1 MPRRRTLAT
10 VSNAGSRG
18 MGSPSGAGKSRVPF
32 FGTIRSML
40 WVAWKMLIGNR
51 VKYLGIVFGVMFAA
65 LLIAQQSS
73 IFCGLMSLTVSQ
85 IRDVEGPGIW
95 VMDKNVQFVDD
106 IKPLADTCLFRVK
119 GVSGVEWAVRF
130 YKGLARARMEEG
142 DYHQMILLGM
152 DDATLVGAPEGVF
165 MGSIADLR
173 KPDAVIM
180 DDAGYQL
187 IWPGEP
193 FRLGRVFEMNDRRA
207 VLVGLTK
214 ALRTF
219 QSFPIIYTRYSQAV
233 LFAPPER
240 KVLSF
245 VLAQPQPGMDPQ
257 EVCRRI
263 EEQTGL
269 QALTRNQFMWKTIRH
284 FLMKTGIPVNFAIT
298 VFLGFLV
305 GTAIAGQTFYLF
317 TVENIR
323 QFGALKAM
331 GTSNWTIL
339 LMVLFQAVQVGL
351 VGYGIGVGLAALFG
365 WGSRGFTKLAFFM
378 PWQVLAITAVAVFF
392 IVLLAS
398 LLSIR
403 RVLVVDPAI
412 VFRG

>member
-1 MPRRRTLAT
+1 
-10 VSNAGSRG
+10 V
-18 MGSPSGAGKSRVPF
+18 
-32 FGTIRSML
+32 L
-40 WVAWKMLIGNR
+40 WIAWKMLIGNR
-51 VKYLGIVFGVMFAA
+51 VKYLGIVFGVVFAA

-73 IFCGLMSLTVSQ
+73 IFCGLMLLTISQ
-85 IRDVEGPGIW
+85 IRDTQGPDIW

-106 IKPLADTCLFRVK
+106 IKPLSDTELFRVK
-119 GVSGVEWAVRF
+119 GVPGVEWAVRF
-130 YKGLARARMEEG
+130 YKGIARARLEEG
-142 DYHQMILLGM
+142 TYEQMILLGI
-152 DDATLVGAPEGVF
+152 DDATLVGAPQGVF

-173 KPDAVIM
+173 KPDAVII
-180 DDAGYQL
+180 DAVGYKR

-193 FRLGRVFEMNDRRA
+193 LRLGRVFEMNDRRA
-207 VLVGLTK
+207 VIVGITMASK
-214 ALRTF
+214 TF

-233 LFAPPER
+233 LFAPRER

-245 VLAQPQPGMDPQ
+245 VLADPSPGVPAE
-257 EVCRRI
+257 EVCQQI
-263 EEQTGL
+263 EAQTGL
-269 QALTRNQFMWKTIRH
+269 QALTRQQFTWKTIRYY
-284 FLMKTGIPVNFAIT
+284 LQKTGIPINFGIT

-339 LMVLFQAVQVGL
+339 CMVLFQAIQVGI
-351 VGYGIGVGLAALFG
+351 VGYGVGVGLAALFG
-365 WGSRGFTKLAFFM
+365 VATKGFGRLSFFM
-378 PWQVLAITAVAVFF
+378 PWQVLAITGVAVFV

-403 RVLVVDPAI
+403 KVLVVDPAI

>member
-1 MPRRRTLAT
+1 
-10 VSNAGSRG
+10 
-18 MGSPSGAGKSRVPF
+18 
-32 FGTIRSML
+32 ML
-40 WVAWKMLIGNR
+40 WIAWKMLIGNR
-51 VKYLGIVFGVMFAA
+51 VKYLGIVFGVVFAA

-73 IFCGLMSLTVSQ
+73 IFCGLMSLTISQ

-95 VMDKNVQFVDD
+95 VMDEKVQFVDD
-106 IKPLADTCLFRVK
+106 VKPLSDTELFRVK
-119 GVSGVEWAVRF
+119 GVPGVAWAVRF
-130 YKGLARARMEEG
+130 YKGIARARLEEG
-142 DYHQMILLGM
+142 SFEQMILLGL
-152 DDATLVGAPEGVF
+152 DDATLVGAPDGIF

-180 DDAGYQL
+180 DDAGYRR
-187 IWPGEP
+187 IWPGQP
-193 FRLGRVFEMNDRRA
+193 YRLGRVFEMNDRRA

-214 ALRTF
+214 ASRTF
-219 QSFPIIYTRYSQAV
+219 QSFPIVYTRYSQAV
-233 LFAPPER
+233 VFAPRER

-245 VLAQPQPGMDPQ
+245 VLAEAAPDVPAE

-263 EEQTGL
+263 SEQTGL
-269 QALTRNQFMWKTIRH
+269 QAMTRNAFIWKTIRYY
-284 FLMKTGIPVNFAIT
+284 LAKTGIPVNFAVT
-298 VFLGFLV
+298 VLLGFIV

-331 GTSNWTIL
+331 GTGNGTIL
-339 LMVLFQAVQVGL
+339 GMVLFQALQVGV
-351 VGYGIGVGLAALFG
+351 VGYGVGIGLAALFG
-365 WGSRGFTKLAFFM
+365 FGTRAFSRLAFFM
-378 PWQVLAITAVAVFF
+378 PWQVLVITAAAVFL

-403 RVLVVDPAI
+403 KVLIVDPAI

>member
-1 MPRRRTLAT
+1 
-10 VSNAGSRG
+10 V
-18 MGSPSGAGKSRVPF
+18 
-32 FGTIRSML
+32 L
-40 WVAWKMLIGNR
+40 WIAWKMLIGNR
-51 VKYLGIVFGVMFAA
+51 VKYLGIVFGVVFAA

-73 IFCGLMSLTVSQ
+73 IFCGLMLLTISQ
-85 IRDVEGPGIW
+85 IRDTQGPDIW

-106 IKPLADTCLFRVK
+106 IKPLSDTELFRVK
-119 GVSGVEWAVRF
+119 GVPGVEWAVRF
-130 YKGLARARMEEG
+130 YKGIARARLEEG
-142 DYHQMILLGM
+142 TYEQMILLGI
-152 DDATLVGAPEGVF
+152 DDATLVGAPQGVF

-173 KPDAVIM
+173 KPDAVII
-180 DDAGYQL
+180 DAVGYKR

-193 FRLGRVFEMNDRRA
+193 LRLGRVFEMNDRRA
-207 VLVGLTK
+207 VIVGITTASK
-214 ALRTF
+214 TF

-233 LFAPPER
+233 LFAPRER

-245 VLAQPQPGMDPQ
+245 VLADPSPGVPAE
-257 EVCRRI
+257 EVCRQI
-263 EEQTGL
+263 EAQTGL
-269 QALTRNQFMWKTIRH
+269 QALTRQQFTWKTIRYY
-284 FLMKTGIPVNFAIT
+284 LQKTGIPINFGIT

-339 LMVLFQAVQVGL
+339 CMVLFQAIQVGI
-351 VGYGIGVGLAALFG
+351 VGYGVGVGLAALFG
-365 WGSRGFTKLAFFM
+365 VATKGFGRLSFFM
-378 PWQVLAITAVAVFF
+378 PWQVLAITGAAVFV

-403 RVLVVDPAI
+403 KVLVVDPAI

>member
-1 MPRRRTLAT
+1 
-10 VSNAGSRG
+10 
-18 MGSPSGAGKSRVPF
+18 
-32 FGTIRSML
+32 ML
-40 WVAWKMLIGNR
+40 WIAWKMLIGNR

-85 IRDVEGPGIW
+85 IRDVEGPDIW
-95 VMDKNVQFVDD
+95 VMDKNVQYVDD
-106 IKPLADTCLFRVK
+106 TKPLADTELFRVK
-119 GVSGVEWAVRF
+119 GVPGVSWAVRF
-130 YKGLARARMEEG
+130 YKGIVRARLEEG
-142 DYHQMILLGM
+142 TYEQMILIGL
-152 DDATLVGAPEGVF
+152 DDETLVGAPEGVF
-165 MGSIADLR
+165 LGSIADLR
-173 KPDAVIM
+173 TPDAVIM
-180 DDAGYQL
+180 DEAGYRR
-187 IWPGEP
+187 IWPNEP

-214 ALRTF
+214 ASRTF
-219 QSFPIIYTRYSQAV
+219 QSFPIVYTRYSQAV
-233 LFAPPER
+233 RFAPPER

-245 VLAQPQPGMDPQ
+245 VLADAVPGVAAE

-263 EEQTGL
+263 EADTGL
-269 QALTRNQFMWKTIRH
+269 QALTKRQFVRKTI
-284 FLMKTGIPVNFAIT
+284 LYYLAKTGIPVNFAIT
-298 VFLGFLV
+298 VLLGFIV

-331 GTSNWTIL
+331 GTSNSTIL
-339 LMVLFQAVQVGL
+339 LMVLSQAVQVGV
-351 VGYGIGVGLAALFG
+351 VGYGVGVGLAAAFG
-365 WGSRGFTKLAFFM
+365 YAATRGLTRLSFFM
-378 PWQVLAITAVAVFF
+378 PWEVLALTAVAVFL

-403 RVLVVDPAI
+403 KVMVVDPAI

>member
-1 MPRRRTLAT
+1 
-10 VSNAGSRG
+10 
-18 MGSPSGAGKSRVPF
+18 
-32 FGTIRSML
+32 ML
-40 WVAWKMLIGNR
+40 WIAWKMLIGNR
-51 VKYLGIVFGVMFAA
+51 VKYLGIVFGVVFAA
-65 LLIAQQSS
+65 LLIAQQAST
-73 IFCGLMSLTVSQ
+73 FCGLMLLTISQ
-85 IRDVEGPGIW
+85 IRDTAGPDIW
-95 VMDKNVQFVDD
+95 VMDRKVQFVDD
-106 IKPLADTCLFRVK
+106 IKPLSDTELFRVK
-119 GVSGVEWAVRF
+119 GVPGVEWAVRF
-130 YKGLARARMEEG
+130 FKGIARARLEEG
-142 DYHQMILLGM
+142 SYEQVILLGL
-152 DDATLVGAPEGVF
+152 DDATLVGAPQGIL

-173 KPDAVIM
+173 KPDAVII
-180 DDAGYQL
+180 DDAGYKR

-193 FRLGRVFEMNDRRA
+193 YRIGRTFEMNDHRA
-207 VLVGLTK
+207 VLVGITT
-214 ALRTF
+214 ASRTF

-233 LFAPPER
+233 RFAPPER

-245 VLAQPQPGMDPQ
+245 VLAEPAAGVPSA

-263 EEQTGL
+263 EAQTGL
-269 QALTRNQFMWKTIRH
+269 QALTHDQFIWKTMDH
-284 FLMKTGIPVNFAIT
+284 YLAKTGIPVNFGIT

-339 LMVLFQAVQVGL
+339 LMVLSQAVQVGV

-365 WGSRGFTKLAFFM
+365 LSTRGLVRLAFYM
-378 PWQVLAITAVAVFF
+378 PWQVLAITAAAVFA

>member
-1 MPRRRTLAT
+1 M
-10 VSNAGSRG
+10 
-18 MGSPSGAGKSRVPF
+18 MW
-32 FGTIRSML
+32 I
-40 WVAWKMLIGNR
+40 AWKMLIGNR
-51 VKYLGIVFGVMFAA
+51 VKYLGIVFGVVFAA

-73 IFCGLMSLTVSQ
+73 IFCGLMSLTISQ
-85 IRDVEGPGIW
+85 IRDTEGPDIW
-95 VMDKNVQFVDD
+95 VMDRNVQYVDD
-106 IKPLADTCLFRVK
+106 IKPLADTELFRVK
-119 GVSGVEWAVRF
+119 SVPGVEWAVRF
-130 YKGLARARMEEG
+130 YKGLGRARIQEG
-142 DYHQMILLGM
+142 TYQQMILLGL
-152 DDATLVGAPEGVF
+152 DDATLVGAPVGVF

-180 DDAGYQL
+180 DDAGYKRT
-187 IWPGEP
+187 WPGEP
-193 FRLGRVFEMNDRRA
+193 YRLGRTFEMNDRRA

-214 ALRTF
+214 ARRTF
-219 QSFPIIYTRYSQAV
+219 QSFPICYTRYSQAV

-245 VLAQPQPGMDPQ
+245 VLADPAPGVDPE

-263 EEQTGL
+263 EERTGL
-269 QALTRNQFMWKTIRH
+269 QALTRSQFVWKTIRYY
-284 FLMKTGIPVNFAIT
+284 LEKTGIPVNFGIT

-339 LMVLFQAVQVGL
+339 WMVLAQALQVGV
-351 VGYGIGVGLAALFG
+351 VGYGVGVGLAALFG
-365 WGSRGFTKLAFFM
+365 QAVRGGTRLSFFM
-378 PWQVLAITAVAVFF
+378 PWQVLAITAAAVFV

-403 RVLVVDPAI
+403 KVLVVDPAI
-412 VFRG
+412 VFRS

>member
-1 MPRRRTLAT
+1 M
-10 VSNAGSRG
+10 
-18 MGSPSGAGKSRVPF
+18 F
-32 FGTIRSML
+32 WI
-40 WVAWKMLIGNR
+40 AWKMLIGNR
-51 VKYLGIVFGVMFAA
+51 AKYLGIVFGVVFAA
-65 LLIAQQSS
+65 LLIAQQAS

-85 IRDVEGPGIW
+85 IRDVEGVEIW
-95 VMDKNVQFVDD
+95 VMDRNVQFVDD
-106 IKPLADTCLFRVK
+106 VKPLADTELFRVK
-119 GVSGVEWAVRF
+119 SVDGVDWAVRF
-130 YKGLARARMEEG
+130 YKGLGRARLEEG
-142 DYHQMILLGM
+142 NYQQMILLGL
-152 DDATLVGAPEGVF
+152 DDATLVGAPEGIF

-173 KPDAVIM
+173 RPDAVIL
-180 DDAGYQL
+180 DDAGYQR

-193 FRLGRVFEMNDRRA
+193 YRLGRTFEMNDHRA
-207 VLVGLTK
+207 VVVGLTK
-214 ALRTF
+214 ASRTF
-219 QSFPIIYTRYSQAV
+219 QSFPICYTRYSQAV

-245 VLAQPQPGMDPQ
+245 ILAKSADGVSA
-257 EVCRRI
+257 EEACRRI
-263 EEQTGL
+263 EERTGL
-269 QALTRNQFMWKTIRH
+269 QALTRDGFLWKTIRYY
-284 FLMKTGIPVNFAIT
+284 LAKTGIPVNFGIT

-339 LMVLFQAVQVGL
+339 LMVLSQAVQVGV
-351 VGYGIGVGLAALFG
+351 VGYGVGVGLAAMFG
-365 WGSRGFTKLAFFM
+365 WLTRSFTRLSFFM
-378 PWQVLAITAVAVFF
+378 PWQVLAITAAAVFV

-403 RVLVVDPAI
+403 KVLVVDPAI

>member
-1 MPRRRTLAT
+1 
-10 VSNAGSRG
+10 
-18 MGSPSGAGKSRVPF
+18 
-32 FGTIRSML
+32 ML
-40 WVAWKMLIGNR
+40 WIAWKMLVGNR
-51 VKYLGIVFGVMFAA
+51 VKYLGIVFGVVFAA
-65 LLIAQQSS
+65 VLIAQQAS

-85 IRDVEGPGIW
+85 IRDVQGPGIW

-106 IKPLADTCLFRVK
+106 VKPLADTELFRIKSVP
-119 GVSGVEWAVRF
+119 GVEWAVRF
-130 YKGLARARMEEG
+130 YKGIARARLQEG
-142 DYHQMILLGM
+142 SYEQMILLGL
-152 DDATLVGAPEGVF
+152 DDATFVGAPEGVF

-180 DDAGYQL
+180 DDAGYKR
-187 IWPGEP
+187 IWPDEP
-193 FRLGRVFEMNDRRA
+193 FRLGRTFEMNDRRA

-214 ALRTF
+214 ASRTF
-219 QSFPIIYTRYSQAV
+219 QSFPIVYTRYSQAV

-245 VLAQPQPGMDPQ
+245 VLAEAEPGVSET

-263 EEQTGL
+263 EERTGL
-269 QALTRNQFMWKTIRH
+269 QALTRSQFIWKTIRYY
-284 FLMKTGIPVNFAIT
+284 LQKTGIPVNFGIT

-339 LMVLFQAVQVGL
+339 LMVLAQGLQVGV
-351 VGYGIGVGLAALFG
+351 VGYGLGVGLAAIFG
-365 WGSRGFTKLAFFM
+365 QVVKGASRLSFFM
-378 PWQVLAITAVAVFF
+378 PWQVLTITAVAVFV
-392 IVLLAS
+392 IVLVAS

-403 RVLVVDPAI
+403 KVLVVDPAI

>member
-1 MPRRRTLAT
+1 M
-10 VSNAGSRG
+10 
-18 MGSPSGAGKSRVPF
+18 MW
-32 FGTIRSML
+32 I
-40 WVAWKMLIGNR
+40 AWKMLIGNR
-51 VKYLGIVFGVMFAA
+51 VKYLGIVFGVVFAA

-73 IFCGLMSLTVSQ
+73 IFCGLMSLTISQ
-85 IRDVEGPGIW
+85 IRDTEGPDIW
-95 VMDKNVQFVDD
+95 VMDRNVQYVDD
-106 IKPLADTCLFRVK
+106 IKPLADTELFRVK
-119 GVSGVEWAVRF
+119 SVPGVEWAVRF
-130 YKGLARARMEEG
+130 YKGLGRARIQEG
-142 DYHQMILLGM
+142 TYQQMILLGL
-152 DDATLVGAPEGVF
+152 DDATLVGAPAGIF

-180 DDAGYQL
+180 DDAGYKRT
-187 IWPGEP
+187 WPGEP
-193 FRLGRVFEMNDRRA
+193 YRLGRTFEMNDRRA

-214 ALRTF
+214 ASRTF
-219 QSFPIIYTRYSQAV
+219 QSFPICYTRYSQAV

-245 VLAQPQPGMDPQ
+245 VLADPAAGVDPE

-263 EEQTGL
+263 EERTGL
-269 QALTRNQFMWKTIRH
+269 QALTRDQFVWKTIRYY
-284 FLMKTGIPVNFAIT
+284 LEKTGIPVNFGIT
-298 VFLGFLV
+298 VCLGFLV

-339 LMVLFQAVQVGL
+339 WMVLAQAVQVGL
-351 VGYGIGVGLAALFG
+351 VGYGVGVGLAAMFG
-365 WGSRGFTKLAFFM
+365 QAVRGGLRLSFFM
-378 PWQVLAITAVAVFF
+378 PWQVLAITAAAVFL

-403 RVLVVDPAI
+403 KVLVVDPAI
-412 VFRG
+412 VFRS

>member
-1 MPRRRTLAT
+1 
-10 VSNAGSRG
+10 
-18 MGSPSGAGKSRVPF
+18 
-32 FGTIRSML
+32 ML

-51 VKYLGIVFGVMFAA
+51 VKYLGIVFGVVFAA

-73 IFCGLMSLTVSQ
+73 IFCGLMALTISQ
-85 IRDVEGPGIW
+85 IRDVEGPEIW
-95 VMDKNVQFVDD
+95 VMDRNVQFVDD
-106 IKPLADTCLFRVK
+106 VKPLADTELFRVK
-119 GVSGVEWAVRF
+119 GVPGVDWAVSF
-130 YKGLARARMEEG
+130 YKGIARARLQEG
-142 DYHQMILLGM
+142 SYEQVILLGL
-152 DDATLVGAPEGVF
+152 DDATLVGAPGGVF

-173 KPDAVIM
+173 RPDAVIM
-180 DDAGYQL
+180 DEAGYRR
-187 IWPGEP
+187 IWPDEP
-193 FRLGRVFEMNDRRA
+193 YRLGRVFEMNDRRA
-207 VLVGLTK
+207 VVVGLTR
-214 ALRTF
+214 ASRTF
-219 QSFPIIYTRYSQAV
+219 QSFPIVYTRYSQAV
-233 LFAPPER
+233 RYAPPER

-245 VLAQPQPGMDPQ
+245 VLANAVPGTPPE

-263 EEQTGL
+263 EAQTGL
-269 QALTRNQFMWKTIRH
+269 QALTRRQFIWKTIRYY
-284 FLMKTGIPVNFAIT
+284 LAKTGIPVNFGIT

-331 GTSNWTIL
+331 GASNWTIL
-339 LMVLFQAVQVGL
+339 AMVLSQAVQVG
-351 VGYGIGVGLAALFG
+351 VIGYGIGVGLAALFG
-365 WGSRGFTKLAFFM
+365 ELLTGGRSRLSFFM
-378 PWQVLAITAVAVFF
+378 PWEVLAITAVAVAV

>member
-1 MPRRRTLAT
+1 
-10 VSNAGSRG
+10 
-18 MGSPSGAGKSRVPF
+18 
-32 FGTIRSML
+32 ML
-40 WVAWKMLIGNR
+40 WIAWKMLIGNR
-51 VKYLGIVFGVMFAA
+51 AKYLGIVFGVVFAA
-65 LLIAQQSS
+65 LLIAQQAS

-85 IRDVEGPGIW
+85 IRDVEGPRIW
-95 VMDKNVQFVDD
+95 VMDQHVQFVDD
-106 IKPLADTCLFRVK
+106 IKPLADTELFRVK
-119 GVSGVEWAVRF
+119 GVPGVEWAVRF
-130 YKGLARARMEEG
+130 YKGIARARLQEG
-142 DYHQMILLGM
+142 TYEQMILLGI

-165 MGSIADLR
+165 LGSIADLR
-173 KPDAVIM
+173 KPDAVII
-180 DDAGYQL
+180 DDAGYRR

-207 VLVGLTK
+207 VIVGITK
-214 ALRTF
+214 ASRTF
-219 QSFPIIYTRYSQAV
+219 QSFPILYTRYSQAV
-233 LFAPPER
+233 TFAPPER

-245 VLAQPQPGMDPQ
+245 VLADSQPGLDPE

-263 EEQTGL
+263 EAQTGL
-269 QALTRNQFMWKTIRH
+269 QALTRSQFLWKTI
-284 FLMKTGIPVNFAIT
+284 FYYLQKTGIPVNFGIT

-339 LMVLFQAVQVGL
+339 LMVLSQALQVGL
-351 VGYGIGVGLAALFG
+351 VGYGVGVGLAAVFG
-365 WGSRGFTKLAFFM
+365 WWTRTASRLSFFM
-378 PWQVLAITAVAVFF
+378 PWQVLAITAAAVFV
-392 IVLLAS
+392 IVLVAS

-403 RVLVVDPAI
+403 KVLVLDPAI